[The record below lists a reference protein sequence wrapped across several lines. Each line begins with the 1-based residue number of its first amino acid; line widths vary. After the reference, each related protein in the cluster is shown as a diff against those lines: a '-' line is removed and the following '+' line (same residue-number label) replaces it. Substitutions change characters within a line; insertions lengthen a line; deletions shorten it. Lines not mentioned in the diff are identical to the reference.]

1 MNGLVDTYSDE
12 GLKVNFERTAHVS
25 DWLEKQL
32 DTLKQDAADSQRQLA
47 DYQKAHNI
55 VGADENS
62 NLTLA
67 DAGAHQQRSGRRRGG
82 PDHEGIAH
90 ARFQCA

>member
-12 GLKVNFERTAHVS
+12 GLRVNFERTAHVS

-32 DTLKQDAADSQRQLA
+32 DTLKQDAAQSQQQLA
-47 DYQKAHNI
+47 DYQRAHNI

-62 NLTLA
+62 NLTVT
-67 DAGAHQQRSGRRRGG
+67 DTGSHQRRTG
-82 PDHEGIAH
+82 
-90 ARFQCA
+90 